1 MSAKILIVDDEELI
15 RWSLSQDLTNSGYKT
30 VVAAD
35 LAEAEAAL
43 EAENPDVVLSDLR
56 LGRES
61 GLDVLKSA
69 RRGNP
74 ELPVIIMTA
83 FADLASAVE
92 ALREGA
98 ADYIS
103 KPLQLAGLKITL
115 KRVLETAQLKRRLD
129 RAHQKGLDK
138 YNFASIVAESPS
150 MKDALAVARKIS
162 ASPFGTVLI
171 LGESGCGK
179 DRLARAIHYGSP
191 RAFEPFMEISCTAIP
206 DNLLESEL
214 FGYEKGSFTGAVG
227 QKKGLFEIA
236 NGGTI
241 FLNEI
246 GHMPMALQGKILRAL
261 EDKTFKRVGG
271 RDDITVDVRVI
282 AATNEDLPR
291 AVSEGRFRQD
301 LYYRINVLTISLL
314 PLRQRKEDILPL
326 MDRLL
331 GKLSAE
337 MLKPKPVLSPET
349 LEQFQAYK
357 WPGNV
362 RELRNVLERMM
373 ILDELEF
380 HPVAAAQPAHIAR
393 AQAAAEAPTPAKAD
407 DAAVTL
413 PPNGIRLEDV
423 EKDLV
428 VQALKRSGGNQQKA
442 AQSLGLSRDALR
454 RRMEKFGL
462 KEAIGALLMLAFLAG
477 AASAEGWFGKSAPKD
492 KFRSANE
499 EKAKPMME
507 KAGAHSPVKSGECS
521 KCHADPKDPAKLTM
535 EQKPL
540 CLSCHAGKA
549 ADMNKATVHSA
560 FKDMDCS
567 TCHQPHASDNAPL
580 LNSPVNELCATCHDP
595 KDAAI
600 SKAHFGVSAFEG
612 KCTDCHEPHA
622 SKSPKLIV
630 EAKEHIPFGSRSCE
644 MCHAKTG
651 ADGKTAL
658 KKLPE
663 ESCFVCHSNFRKLGA
678 SVVVHQPFSSG
689 DCTTCHNPH
698 VSKRASL
705 VRKPLGDVCFGC
717 HDADALKDSHP
728 VSRHPTAKEGKAD
741 PRREGKPFDCASCH
755 EPHAGK
761 NPKLMRGDIF
771 TLCAE
776 CHKK

>member
-1 MSAKILIVDDEELI
+1 MASKILIVDDEELI

-35 LAEAEAAL
+35 LAEATAML
-43 EAENPDVVLSDLR
+43 ESENPDVVLTDLR
-56 LGRES
+56 LDRDS
-61 GLDVLKSA
+61 GLDVLKVA

-74 ELPVIIMTA
+74 ELPVVIMTA

-115 KRVLETAQLKRRLD
+115 KRVLETAQFKRRLD
-129 RAHQKGLDK
+129 RAHQKGVDK

-150 MKDALAVARKIS
+150 MKDALAMAKKIS

-179 DRLARAIHYGSP
+179 DRFARAIHYGSP

-236 NGGTI
+236 DGGTI

-314 PLRQRKEDILPL
+314 PLRERKEDILPL

-337 MLKPKPVLSPET
+337 MLKSKPKLSAET
-349 LEQFQAYK
+349 LEQFQSYK

-393 AQAAAEAPTPAKAD
+393 AQAAAEAPTPAMAEESS
-407 DAAVTL
+407 VTL
-413 PPNGIRLEDV
+413 PPDGIRLEDV

-477 AASAEGWFGKSAPKD
+477 GASAQGWFGKKQAKD
-492 KFRSANE
+492 AFRSANE
-499 EKAKPMME
+499 EKAKTMME
-507 KAGAHSPVKSGECS
+507 KAGSHAPVLTGECS
-521 KCHADPKDPAKLTM
+521 KCHADTKDPAKLTL
-535 EQKPL
+535 ELKPL
-540 CLSCHAGKA
+540 CLSCHTARAEDMQKA
-549 ADMNKATVHSA
+549 NVHPA
-560 FKDMDCS
+560 FKDMDCN

-580 LNSPVNELCATCHDP
+580 LNSPVNELCSTCHDP

-600 SKAHFGVSAFEG
+600 AKSHFGVSAFEG
-612 KCTDCHEPHA
+612 KCTDCHNPHA
-622 SKSPKLIV
+622 SKNPKLIV
-630 EAKEHIPFGSRSCE
+630 EGKEHIPFGSRSCE

-651 ADGKTAL
+651 ADGKPAL
-658 KKLPE
+658 KKIPE
-663 ESCFVCHSNFRKLGA
+663 ETCFVCHSDFRKLGERP
-678 SVVVHQPFSSG
+678 VVHPPFASG

-698 VSKRASL
+698 VSRRTSL
-705 VRKPLGDVCFGC
+705 IRKPLSDICFDC
-717 HDADALKDSHP
+717 HDADALKDAHP
-728 VSRHPTAKEGKAD
+728 VSRHPTAKEEKAD
-741 PRREGKPFDCASCH
+741 PRREGKPFNCASCH

-761 NPKLMRGDIF
+761 NPKLMRGEIF
-771 TLCAE
+771 TLCGE

>member
-15 RWSLSQDLTNSGYKT
+15 RWSLSQDLTSSGYKT

-43 EAENPDVVLSDLR
+43 EAENPDVVLTDLR
-56 LGRES
+56 LGRDS
-61 GLDVLKSA
+61 GLDVLKAS

-83 FADLASAVE
+83 FADLVSAVE

-103 KPLQLAGLKITL
+103 KPLTLAGLKITL

-129 RAHQKGLDK
+129 RANQKGFDK

-150 MKDALAVARKIS
+150 MKGALAMAKKIS

-179 DRLARAIHYGSP
+179 DRLARAIHFGSP

-291 AVSEGRFRQD
+291 AVVEGRFRQD

-314 PLRQRKEDILPL
+314 PLRQRKEDVLPL

-331 GKLSAE
+331 VKLSAE
-337 MLKPKPVLSPET
+337 MLKPKPVLPPET
-349 LEQFQAYK
+349 LEQFQSYK

-393 AQAAAEAPTPAKAD
+393 EQAAAEASAKAGD
-407 DAAVTL
+407 SAVTL
-413 PPNGIRLEDV
+413 PPDGIRLEDV

-428 VQALKRSGGNQQKA
+428 GQALKRSGGNQQMA
-442 AQSLGLSRDALR
+442 AQFLGLSRDALR

-462 KEAIGALLMLAFLAG
+462 KDAVGAFLLVAFLTAG
-477 AASAEGWFGKSAPKD
+477 ASAGDWFGGKKAAKD
-492 KFRSANE
+492 KFLSANE

-507 KAGAHSPVKSGECS
+507 KAGAHAPVKSGECS
-521 KCHADPKDPAKLTM
+521 KCHADPKDPAKLAL
-535 EQKPL
+535 ELKPL

-549 ADMNKATVHSA
+549 EELKKATVHSA
-560 FKDMDCS
+560 FADMDCT
-567 TCHQPHASDNAPL
+567 TCHRPHDSDNAPL
-580 LNSPVNELCATCHDP
+580 LISPVNELCATCHDP
-595 KDAAI
+595 KDEAI
-600 SKAHFGVSAFEG
+600 SKSHFGVSAFEG
-612 KCTDCHEPHA
+612 KCTDCHSPHA
-622 SKSPKLIV
+622 SKNPKLV
-630 EAKEHIPFGSRSCE
+630 LEGKEHVPFGSRSCE
-644 MCHAKTG
+644 MCHEKTG
-651 ADGKTAL
+651 KDGKAAQ
-658 KKLPE
+658 KKMPE
-663 ESCFVCHSNFRKLGA
+663 ATCFVCHSNFRKLDQ
-678 SVVVHQPFSSG
+678 SPVVHSPFSSG
-689 DCTTCHNPH
+689 ECTTCHSPH
-698 VSKRASL
+698 VSVRTSL
-705 VRKPLGDVCFGC
+705 VRKPLADICFGC
-717 HDADALKDSHP
+717 HEESLKDTHP
-728 VSRHPTAKEGKAD
+728 VSGHPTAREEKSD
-741 PRREGKPFDCASCH
+741 PRREGKPFNCASCH

-761 NPKLMRGDIF
+761 ISKLMRDDIF
-771 TLCAE
+771 NLCAE

>member
-1 MSAKILIVDDEELI
+1 MASKILIVDDEELI

-43 EAENPDVVLSDLR
+43 ETENPDVVLTDLR
-56 LGRES
+56 LGRDS
-61 GLDVLKSA
+61 GLDVLKAA

-74 ELPVIIMTA
+74 ELPVVIMTA

-115 KRVLETAQLKRRLD
+115 KRVLETAQFKRRLD
-129 RAHQKGLDK
+129 RAHQKGVDK

-150 MKDALAVARKIS
+150 MKEALAMAKKIS

-179 DRLARAIHYGSP
+179 DRFARAIHYGSP

-236 NGGTI
+236 DGGTI

-282 AATNEDLPR
+282 AATNEDLPK
-291 AVSEGRFRQD
+291 AVAEGRFRQD
-301 LYYRINVLTISLL
+301 LYYRINVLTISLK
-314 PLRQRKEDILPL
+314 PLRERKEDVLPL
-326 MDRLL
+326 VDRLL
-331 GKLSAE
+331 TKLSAE
-337 MLKPKPVLSPET
+337 MLKSKPRFSPET
-349 LEQFQAYK
+349 LEQFQSYK

-373 ILDELEF
+373 ILDEMEF

-393 AQAAAEAPTPAKAD
+393 AQVAAEAPPSVKEEGSSVA
-407 DAAVTL
+407 L
-413 PPNGIRLEDV
+413 PPEGLRLEDV

-462 KEAIGALLMLAFLAG
+462 KEAIGALLLLILLAAG
-477 AASAEGWFGKSAPKD
+477 ASAGDWFGGSKIAKD
-492 KFRSANE
+492 AFRSANE
-499 EKAKPMME
+499 AKAKELME
-507 KAGAHSPVKSGECS
+507 KKNPHAPVKSGECS
-521 KCHADPKDPAKLTM
+521 KCHADVKDPAKLTQ
-535 EQKPL
+535 ELKPL
-540 CLSCHAGKA
+540 CLSCHAA
-549 ADMNKATVHSA
+549 RAEDMKKATVHPA

-567 TCHQPHASDNAPL
+567 TCHQSHASDNAHL
-580 LNSPVNELCATCHDP
+580 LNSPVKELCATCHDTKSEP
-595 KDAAI
+595 IA
-600 SKAHFGVSAFEG
+600 KAHHGISVFEG
-612 KCTDCHEPHA
+612 DCTDCHSPHA
-622 SKSPKLIV
+622 SKSLKLIV
-630 EAKEHIPFGSRSCE
+630 EGKEHIPFGSRSCE

-651 ADGKTAL
+651 ADGKAAL
-658 KKLPE
+658 KKAPE
-663 ESCFVCHSNFRKLGA
+663 ETCFVCHSDFRKLDKNP
-678 SVVVHQPFSSG
+678 VVHSPFASG

-698 VSKRASL
+698 VSARGSL
-705 VRKPLGDVCFGC
+705 IRKPLSDICFGC
-717 HDADALKDSHP
+717 HDETLKNNHP
-728 VSRHPTAKEGKAD
+728 IARHKTSNEAKPD
-741 PRREGKPFDCASCH
+741 PRRKDKPFNCASCH
-755 EPHAGK
+755 NPHAERL
-761 NPKLMRGDIF
+761 PKLLRAEF
-771 TLCAE
+771 STLCEE
-776 CHKK
+776 CHNK

>member
-1 MSAKILIVDDEELI
+1 MASKILIVDDEELI

-43 EAENPDVVLSDLR
+43 EAENPDVVLTDLR
-56 LGRES
+56 LGRDS
-61 GLDVLKSA
+61 GLDVLKAA
-69 RRGNP
+69 RKGNP
-74 ELPVIIMTA
+74 ELPVVIMTA

-115 KRVLETAQLKRRLD
+115 KRVLETAQFKRRLD
-129 RAHQKGLDK
+129 RVHQKGVDK

-150 MKDALAVARKIS
+150 MKEALAMAKKIA

-179 DRLARAIHYGSP
+179 DRIARAIHYGSP

-236 NGGTI
+236 DGGTI

-246 GHMPMALQGKILRAL
+246 GHMPPALQGKILRAL

-314 PLRQRKEDILPL
+314 PLRERKEDILPL
-326 MDRLL
+326 MDVLL

-337 MLKPKPVLSPET
+337 MLKTKPVLASET
-349 LEQFQAYK
+349 LEQFRSYK

-393 AQAAAEAPTPAKAD
+393 AQAAAEDSSMA
-407 DAAVTL
+407 L
-413 PPNGIRLEDV
+413 PPDGVRLEDV

-428 VQALKRSGGNQQKA
+428 MQALKRSGGNQQKA

-477 AASAEGWFGKSAPKD
+477 SASAQGWFGKKQAKD
-492 KFRSANE
+492 AFRSANE
-499 EKAKPMME
+499 EIAAPMME
-507 KAGAHSPVKSGECS
+507 KAGAHAPVKAGECS
-521 KCHADPKDPAKLTM
+521 KCHADKKDPTKLTM

-540 CLSCHAGKA
+540 CLSCHTAKA
-549 ADMNKATVHSA
+549 EDMKKASVHSA
-560 FKDMDCS
+560 FKDMDCN

-600 SKAHFGVSAFEG
+600 AKGHFGVSVFEG
-612 KCTDCHEPHA
+612 KCTDCHDAHA
-622 SKSPKLIV
+622 SKNPKLIV

-644 MCHAKTG
+644 MCHAKSG
-651 ADGKTAL
+651 ADGKPAL
-658 KKLPE
+658 KKIPE
-663 ESCFVCHSNFRKLGA
+663 EACFVCHSNFRKLGESA
-678 SVVVHQPFSSG
+678 VVHQPFSSG
-689 DCTTCHNPH
+689 DCSTCHNPH
-698 VSKRASL
+698 VSKRAAL
-705 VRKPLGDVCFGC
+705 VRGPLPDICFGC
-717 HDADALKDSHP
+717 HDADALKDAHP
-728 VSRHPTAKEGKAD
+728 VSRHPTAKEGKSD

-761 NPKLMRGDIF
+761 SPKLMRGDIF
-771 TLCAE
+771 TLCGE

>member
-1 MSAKILIVDDEELI
+1 MASKILIVDDEELI

-35 LAEAEAAL
+35 LAEATAAL
-43 EAENPDVVLSDLR
+43 ETENPDVVLTDLR
-56 LGRES
+56 LGRDS
-61 GLDVLKSA
+61 GLDVLKVA

-74 ELPVIIMTA
+74 ELPVVIMTA

-115 KRVLETAQLKRRLD
+115 KRVLETAQFKRRLD
-129 RAHQKGLDK
+129 RAHQKGVDK

-150 MKDALAVARKIS
+150 MKEALAMAKKIS

-179 DRLARAIHYGSP
+179 DRFARAIHYGSP

-236 NGGTI
+236 DGGTI

-291 AVSEGRFRQD
+291 AVAEGRFRQD

-314 PLRQRKEDILPL
+314 PLRERKEDILPL

-337 MLKPKPVLSPET
+337 MLKSKPKLSAET
-349 LEQFQAYK
+349 LEQFQSYK

-393 AQAAAEAPTPAKAD
+393 AQAAAEAPPPAKEEVAT
-407 DAAVTL
+407 VTL
-413 PPNGIRLEDV
+413 PPDGLRLEDV

-462 KEAIGALLMLAFLAG
+462 KEAISALMLVALLATG
-477 AASAEGWFGKSAPKD
+477 ASAQWFGKGGSKD

-507 KAGAHSPVKSGECS
+507 KAGAHGPVKSGECS
-521 KCHADPKDPAKLTM
+521 KCHADTKDPAKLTM

-540 CLSCHAGKA
+540 CLSCHAA
-549 ADMNKATVHSA
+549 RAEDMNKTTVHSA

-600 SKAHFGVSAFEG
+600 AKAHFGVSAFEG
-612 KCTDCHEPHA
+612 KCTDCHNPHA
-622 SKSPKLIV
+622 SKNPKLIV
-630 EAKEHIPFGSRSCE
+630 EGKEHIPFGSRSCE
-644 MCHAKTG
+644 MCHAKTA
-651 ADGKTAL
+651 ADGKPAL
-658 KKLPE
+658 KAIPSD
-663 ESCFVCHSNFRKLGA
+663 SCFVCHSNFRKLDK
-678 SVVVHQPFSSG
+678 SPVVHSPFSSG
-689 DCTTCHNPH
+689 DCSTCHNPH
-698 VSKRASL
+698 VSGRPAL
-705 VRKPLGDVCFGC
+705 IRKPLADICFGC
-717 HDADALKDSHP
+717 HEESLKDTHP
-728 VSRHPTAKEGKAD
+728 VARHPTSRDKLPD
-741 PRREGKPFDCASCH
+741 PRRAGKPFDCASCH
-755 EPHAGK
+755 EPHASATA
-761 NPKLMRGDIF
+761 KLMRADIF
-771 TLCAE
+771 TLCGE
-776 CHKK
+776 CHQK

>member
-56 LGRES
+56 LGRDS
-61 GLDVLKSA
+61 GLDVLKAA

-150 MKDALAVARKIS
+150 MKDALAMAKKIS

-301 LYYRINVLTISLL
+301 LYYRINVVTLHVPTLAERQDDIPLLCQHFLTKFAEAQDKKIERISDEVMDVLL
-314 PLRQRKEDILPL
+314 HYE
-326 MDRLL
+326 
-331 GKLSAE
+331 
-337 MLKPKPVLSPET
+337 
-349 LEQFQAYK
+349 F
-357 WPGNV
+357 PGNI
-362 RELRNVLERMM
+362 RELENIMER
-373 ILDELEF
+373 
-380 HPVAAAQPAHIAR
+380 
-393 AQAAAEAPTPAKAD
+393 
-407 DAAVTL
+407 AVTL
-413 PPNGIRLEDV
+413 CSGSVIEMQHLPLDFQQPIFQVQRYQRRELNTLEANEKEYIAWVVKQVNGNKTKAAEILGIDRVSLWR
-423 EKDLV
+423 K
-428 VQALKRSGGNQQKA
+428 LKRYDLNGGA
-442 AQSLGLSRDALR
+442 
-454 RRMEKFGL
+454 
-462 KEAIGALLMLAFLAG
+462 
-477 AASAEGWFGKSAPKD
+477 
-492 KFRSANE
+492 
-499 EKAKPMME
+499 
-507 KAGAHSPVKSGECS
+507 
-521 KCHADPKDPAKLTM
+521 
-535 EQKPL
+535 
-540 CLSCHAGKA
+540 
-549 ADMNKATVHSA
+549 
-560 FKDMDCS
+560 
-567 TCHQPHASDNAPL
+567 
-580 LNSPVNELCATCHDP
+580 
-595 KDAAI
+595 
-600 SKAHFGVSAFEG
+600 
-612 KCTDCHEPHA
+612 
-622 SKSPKLIV
+622 
-630 EAKEHIPFGSRSCE
+630 
-644 MCHAKTG
+644 
-651 ADGKTAL
+651 
-658 KKLPE
+658 
-663 ESCFVCHSNFRKLGA
+663 
-678 SVVVHQPFSSG
+678 
-689 DCTTCHNPH
+689 
-698 VSKRASL
+698 
-705 VRKPLGDVCFGC
+705 
-717 HDADALKDSHP
+717 
-728 VSRHPTAKEGKAD
+728 
-741 PRREGKPFDCASCH
+741 
-755 EPHAGK
+755 
-761 NPKLMRGDIF
+761 
-771 TLCAE
+771 
-776 CHKK
+776 

>member
-1 MSAKILIVDDEELI
+1 MAAKVLIVDDEELI

-35 LAEAEAAL
+35 LAEAMAAL
-43 EAENPDVVLSDLR
+43 ETENPDVVLSDLR
-56 LGRES
+56 LGRDS
-61 GLDVLKSA
+61 GLDVLKNA
-69 RRGNP
+69 RRINP
-74 ELPVIIMTA
+74 EMPVIIMTA

-115 KRVLETAQLKRRLD
+115 KRVLETAQFKRRLD
-129 RAHQKGLDK
+129 RAHQKGVDK
-138 YNFASIVAESPS
+138 YNFASIVAESPP
-150 MKDALAVARKIS
+150 MKDALVMARKIS
-162 ASPFGTVLI
+162 ASPFGSVLI

-179 DRLARAIHYGSP
+179 DRFARAIHYGSQ

-236 NGGTI
+236 DGGTI

-291 AVSEGRFRQD
+291 AVAEGRFRQD

-314 PLRQRKEDILPL
+314 PLRDRKEDILPL
-326 MDRLL
+326 VDRLMA
-331 GKLSAE
+331 KLSVE
-337 MLKPKPVLSPET
+337 MLKAKPALSTQT
-349 LEQFQAYK
+349 LERFLSYK

-380 HPVAAAQPAHIAR
+380 HPVAAAQPAHLAR
-393 AQAAAEAPTPAKAD
+393 AQAPAPAKQED
-407 DAAVTL
+407 PPMTL
-413 PPNGIRLEDV
+413 PSEGLRLEDV

-442 AQSLGLSRDALR
+442 AQLLGLSRDALR

-462 KEAIGALLMLAFLAG
+462 KEAIGALLLLAFLAG
-477 AASAEGWFGKSAPKD
+477 GASAEGWFGKKTPKD
-492 KFRSANE
+492 AFRSANE

-507 KAGAHSPVKSGECS
+507 KAGSHAPVLAGECS
-521 KCHADPKDPAKLTM
+521 KCHADTKDPAKLTM
-535 EQKPL
+535 EAKPL
-540 CLSCHAGKA
+540 CLSCHAA
-549 ADMNKATVHSA
+549 RAEDMKKTVVHSA
-560 FKDMDCS
+560 FKDMDCN

-595 KDAAI
+595 KEDPAKAAHQGI
-600 SKAHFGVSAFEG
+600 SVFEG
-612 KCTDCHEPHA
+612 KCTDCHDPHA
-622 SKSPKLIV
+622 SKNPKLIL

-644 MCHAKTG
+644 MCHTKPA
-651 ADGKTAL
+651 ADGKPAL
-658 KKLPE
+658 KKQPE
-663 ESCFVCHSNFRKLGA
+663 QSCFVCHSNFRKLGE
-678 SVVVHQPFSSG
+678 SSIVHAPFSSG

-698 VSKRASL
+698 VSKRVAL
-705 VRKPLGDVCFGC
+705 VRKPLGDICWGC
-717 HDADALKDSHP
+717 HDADTLKDAHP
-728 VSRHPTAKEGKAD
+728 VSRHPTSKEGKAD

-761 NPKLMRGDIF
+761 NPKLMRGEIF
-771 TLCAE
+771 SLCGE

>member
-1 MSAKILIVDDEELI
+1 MASKILIVDDEELI

-35 LAEAEAAL
+35 LAEAQAAL
-43 EAENPDVVLSDLR
+43 ETENPDVVLSDLR
-56 LGRES
+56 LGRDS
-61 GLDVLKSA
+61 GLDVLKAA

-115 KRVLETAQLKRRLD
+115 KRVLETAQFKRRLD
-129 RAHQKGLDK
+129 RAHQKGVDK

-150 MKDALAVARKIS
+150 MKDALAMARKIS

-179 DRLARAIHYGSP
+179 DRFARAIHYGSQ

-236 NGGTI
+236 DGGTI

-246 GHMPMALQGKILRAL
+246 GHMPMTLQGKILRAL

-291 AVSEGRFRQD
+291 AVAEGRFRQD

-314 PLRQRKEDILPL
+314 PLRERKEDILPL

-331 GKLSAE
+331 TKLSSE
-337 MLKPKPVLSPET
+337 MLKAKPVLSAET
-349 LEQFQAYK
+349 LEQFQTYK

-393 AQAAAEAPTPAKAD
+393 AQAIAEAPTTAPAKEEASS
-407 DAAVTL
+407 VTL
-413 PPNGIRLEDV
+413 PADGLRLEDV

-462 KEAIGALLMLAFLAG
+462 KEAIGALMLLAFLAG
-477 AASAEGWFGKSAPKD
+477 GASAQGWFGKKAPKD
-492 KFRSANE
+492 AFRSANE
-499 EKAKPMME
+499 EKAKTMME
-507 KAGAHSPVKSGECS
+507 KAGSHAPVLSGECS
-521 KCHADPKDPAKLTM
+521 KCHADTKDPAKLTL
-535 EQKPL
+535 ELKPL
-540 CLSCHAGKA
+540 CLSCHTARAEDMKKA
-549 ADMNKATVHSA
+549 NVHSA
-560 FKDMDCS
+560 FKDMDCN
-567 TCHQPHASDNAPL
+567 TCHQPHVSENAPL

-600 SKAHFGVSAFEG
+600 AKAHFGVSAFEG
-612 KCTDCHEPHA
+612 KCTDCHNPHA
-622 SKSPKLIV
+622 SKNPKLIL

-644 MCHAKTG
+644 MCHAKTA
-651 ADGKTAL
+651 ADGKPAL
-658 KKLPE
+658 RRYRRRPASSATPTS
-663 ESCFVCHSNFRKLGA
+663 ESSRPRRPCPVLIRRL
-678 SVVVHQPFSSG
+678 
-689 DCTTCHNPH
+689 TTCHNLT
-698 VSKRASL
+698 SASASRSSASRWPTSAG
-705 VRKPLGDVCFGC
+705 VPRRG
-717 HDADALKDSHP
+717 HP
-728 VSRHPTAKEGKAD
+728 QGRPSVSRHPTSKEGKAD
-741 PRREGKPFDCASCH
+741 PRRANLSLRVCH
-755 EPHAGK
+755 EPHAG
-761 NPKLMRGDIF
+761 R
-771 TLCAE
+771 TRS
-776 CHKK
+776 

>member
-1 MSAKILIVDDEELI
+1 MASKVLIVDDEELI

-35 LAEAEAAL
+35 VAEAEALL
-43 EAENPDVVLSDLR
+43 ESENPDVVLTDLR
-56 LGRES
+56 LGPRDS
-61 GLDVLKSA
+61 GLDVLKAA

-115 KRVLETAQLKRRLD
+115 KRVLETAQFKRRLD

-150 MKDALAVARKIS
+150 MKEALAMAKKIS

-179 DRLARAIHYGSP
+179 DRFARAIHYGSP

-206 DNLLESEL
+206 ENLLESEL

-236 NGGTI
+236 DGGTI

-291 AVSEGRFRQD
+291 AVAEGRFRQD

-314 PLRQRKEDILPL
+314 PLRQRQEDILPL

-337 MLKPKPVLSPET
+337 MLKPKPVLSAET
-349 LEQFQAYK
+349 LGQFLSYK

-393 AQAAAEAPTPAKAD
+393 AQAAAEAPAKEEGAS
-407 DAAVTL
+407 VTL
-413 PPNGIRLEDV
+413 PPEGLRLEDV

-462 KEAIGALLMLAFLAG
+462 KEAISALALVALLAAG
-477 AASAEGWFGKSAPKD
+477 ASAEGWFGKSAPKD

-507 KAGAHSPVKSGECS
+507 KAGAHAPVKTGECS
-521 KCHADPKDPAKLTM
+521 KCHADPKDPAKLTL

-540 CLSCHAGKA
+540 CLSCHTARAEDLK
-549 ADMNKATVHSA
+549 KTTVHSA
-560 FKDMDCS
+560 FKDMDCN

-595 KDAAI
+595 KSEPIA
-600 SKAHFGVSAFEG
+600 KAHFGVSVFEG
-612 KCTDCHEPHA
+612 KCTDCHSPHA
-622 SKSPKLIV
+622 SKNPKLIV
-630 EAKEHIPFGSRSCE
+630 EGKEHIPFGSRSCE

-651 ADGKTAL
+651 ADGKPAL
-658 KKLPE
+658 KKIPE
-663 ESCFVCHSNFRKLGA
+663 ESCFVCHSNFRKLDK
-678 SVVVHQPFSSG
+678 SPVVHSPFSSG
-689 DCTTCHNPH
+689 DCSTCHNPH
-698 VSKRASL
+698 VSNRAAL
-705 VRKPLGDVCFGC
+705 IRKPLADICFGC
-717 HDADALKDSHP
+717 HEESLKDAHP
-728 VSRHPTAKEGKAD
+728 VARHPTSRETLKD
-741 PRREGKPFDCASCH
+741 PRREGKPFNCASCH
-755 EPHAGK
+755 EPHASTT
-761 NPKLMRGDIF
+761 PKLMRGEIF
-771 TLCAE
+771 NLCGE
-776 CHKK
+776 CHQK

>member
-1 MSAKILIVDDEELI
+1 MTAKILIVDDEELI
-15 RWSLSQDLTNSGYKT
+15 RWSLSQDLANSGYKT
-30 VVAAD
+30 VAAAD

-43 EAENPDVVLSDLR
+43 ESENPDVVLSDLR
-56 LGRES
+56 LGRDS
-61 GLDVLKSA
+61 GLDVLKAA

-74 ELPVIIMTA
+74 ELPVVIMTA

-115 KRVLETAQLKRRLD
+115 KRVLETAQLRRRLD

-138 YNFASIVAESPS
+138 YNFSSIVAQSPS
-150 MKDALAVARKIS
+150 MKDALAMAKKIS

-179 DRLARAIHYGSP
+179 DRIARAIHYGSP
-191 RAFEPFMEISCTAIP
+191 RAYEPFMEISCTAIP
-206 DNLLESEL
+206 ENLLESEL

-236 NGGTI
+236 DGGTV

-282 AATNEDLPR
+282 GATNEDLPR
-291 AVSEGRFRQD
+291 AVAEGRFRQD

-314 PLRQRKEDILPL
+314 PLRERREDILPL
-326 MDRLL
+326 MDVLL
-331 GKLSAE
+331 AKLSAE
-337 MLKPKPVLSPET
+337 MLKPKPALPPET
-349 LEQFQAYK
+349 LEQFQSYK

-380 HPVAAAQPAHIAR
+380 HPVAAAQPAHVAR
-393 AQAAAEAPTPAKAD
+393 AQAAAEAPAPAKEDGASV
-407 DAAVTL
+407 AL
-413 PPNGIRLEDV
+413 PPGGLRLEDV
-423 EKDLV
+423 ERDLV

-462 KEAIGALLMLAFLAG
+462 KEAIGALLLLAFLAP
-477 AASAEGWFGKSAPKD
+477 AAAALDWFGGKKNPKD
-492 KFRSANE
+492 AFRSANE
-499 EKAKPMME
+499 EKAKAMME
-507 KAGAHSPVKSGECS
+507 KAGAHAPVKSGECS
-521 KCHADPKDPAKLTM
+521 KCHADAKDPAKLTQ
-535 EQKPL
+535 ELKPL
-540 CLSCHAGKA
+540 CLSCHAGRA
-549 ADMNKATVHSA
+549 EDMKKATVHSA
-560 FKDMDCS
+560 FKDMDCN
-567 TCHQPHASDNAPL
+567 TCHQPHASDDAPL
-580 LNSPVNELCATCHDP
+580 LISPVNELCATCHDP
-595 KDAAI
+595 KEDPAKTAHHGI
-600 SKAHFGVSAFEG
+600 SVFEG
-612 KCTDCHEPHA
+612 KCTDCHAPHA

-630 EAKEHIPFGSRSCE
+630 EGKEHVPFGSRSCE

-651 ADGKTAL
+651 ADGKPAL
-658 KKLPE
+658 KSIPSD
-663 ESCFVCHSNFRKLGA
+663 SCFVCHSNFRKLDKSA
-678 SVVVHQPFSSG
+678 VVHQPFSSG
-689 DCTTCHNPH
+689 DCGACHNPH
-698 VSKRASL
+698 VSARGAL
-705 VRKPLGDVCFGC
+705 ARKPLSEICFGC
-717 HDADALKDSHP
+717 HDEALKDAHP
-728 VSRHPTAKEGKAD
+728 VTRHPTARDKTAD
-741 PRREGKPFDCASCH
+741 PRRAGKPFDCASCH
-755 EPHAGK
+755 EPHAGST
-761 NPKLMRGDIF
+761 PKLMRADIF
-771 TLCAE
+771 TLCGE
-776 CHKK
+776 CHQK

>member
-1 MSAKILIVDDEELI
+1 MASKILIVDDEELI

-35 LAEAEAAL
+35 LAEATAAL
-43 EAENPDVVLSDLR
+43 ETENPDVVLTDLR
-56 LGRES
+56 LGRDS
-61 GLDVLKSA
+61 GLDVLKVA

-74 ELPVIIMTA
+74 ELPVVIMTA

-115 KRVLETAQLKRRLD
+115 KRVLETAQFKRRLD
-129 RAHQKGLDK
+129 RAHQKGVDK

-150 MKDALAVARKIS
+150 MKEALAMAKKIS

-179 DRLARAIHYGSP
+179 DRFARAIHYGSP

-236 NGGTI
+236 DGGTI

-282 AATNEDLPR
+282 AATNEDLPK

-314 PLRQRKEDILPL
+314 PLRERKEDILPL

-331 GKLSAE
+331 AKLSAE
-337 MLKPKPVLSPET
+337 MLKTKPVLSAET
-349 LEQFQAYK
+349 LAQFQSYK

-393 AQAAAEAPTPAKAD
+393 AQAADEDSSMA
-407 DAAVTL
+407 L
-413 PPNGIRLEDV
+413 PPEGVRLEDV

-428 VQALKRSGGNQQKA
+428 MQALKRSGGNQQKA

-462 KEAIGALLMLAFLAG
+462 KEAISALMLVALLAAG
-477 AASAEGWFGKSAPKD
+477 ASAEGWFGKGGSKD

-499 EKAKPMME
+499 EKAKTMME
-507 KAGAHSPVKSGECS
+507 KAGSHAPVVSGDCS

-540 CLSCHAGKA
+540 CLSCHAAKA
-549 ADMNKATVHSA
+549 EDMKKASVHSA
-560 FKDMDCS
+560 FKDMDCN

-595 KDAAI
+595 KDEGI
-600 SKAHFGVSAFEG
+600 SKAHFGVSVFDG
-612 KCTDCHEPHA
+612 KCTDCHNPHA
-622 SKSPKLIV
+622 SKNPKLIL
-630 EAKEHIPFGSRSCE
+630 ESKEHIPFGSRSCE
-644 MCHAKTG
+644 MCHAKG
-651 ADGKTAL
+651 GKDGKPAL
-658 KKLPE
+658 KKQPE
-663 ESCFVCHSNFRKLGA
+663 ESCFVCHSNFRKLGTSA
-678 SVVVHQPFSSG
+678 VVHQPFSSG

-698 VSKRASL
+698 VSKRVAL
-705 VRKPLGDVCFGC
+705 VRKPLADICWNC
-717 HDADALKDSHP
+717 HDADTLKDSHP
-728 VSRHPTAKEGKAD
+728 VSRHPTSKEGKAD

-771 TLCAE
+771 TLCGE

>member
-1 MSAKILIVDDEELI
+1 MASKILIVDDEELI

-35 LAEAEAAL
+35 LAEAQAAL
-43 EAENPDVVLSDLR
+43 ETENPDVVLSDLR
-56 LGRES
+56 LGRDS
-61 GLDVLKSA
+61 GLDVLKAA

-115 KRVLETAQLKRRLD
+115 KRVLETAQFKRRLD
-129 RAHQKGLDK
+129 RAHQKGVDK

-150 MKDALAVARKIS
+150 MKDALVMARKIS

-179 DRLARAIHYGSP
+179 DRFARAIHYGSQ

-236 NGGTI
+236 DGGTI

-246 GHMPMALQGKILRAL
+246 GHMPMTLQGKILRAL

-291 AVSEGRFRQD
+291 AVAEGRFRQD

-314 PLRQRKEDILPL
+314 PLRERKEDILPL

-331 GKLSAE
+331 TKLSSE
-337 MLKPKPVLSPET
+337 MLKAKPVLSAET
-349 LEQFQAYK
+349 LEQFQTYK

-393 AQAAAEAPTPAKAD
+393 AQAIAEAPTTAPAKEEASS
-407 DAAVTL
+407 VTL
-413 PPNGIRLEDV
+413 PADGLRLEDV

-462 KEAIGALLMLAFLAG
+462 KEAIGALMLLAFLAG
-477 AASAEGWFGKSAPKD
+477 GASAQGWFGKKAPKD
-492 KFRSANE
+492 AFRSANE
-499 EKAKPMME
+499 EKAKTMME
-507 KAGAHSPVKSGECS
+507 KAGSHAPVLSGECS
-521 KCHADPKDPAKLTM
+521 KCHADTKDPAKLTL
-535 EQKPL
+535 ELKPL
-540 CLSCHAGKA
+540 CLSCHTARAEDMKKA
-549 ADMNKATVHSA
+549 NVHSA
-560 FKDMDCS
+560 FKDMDCN
-567 TCHQPHASDNAPL
+567 TCHQPHVSENAPL

-600 SKAHFGVSAFEG
+600 AKAHFGVSAFEG
-612 KCTDCHEPHA
+612 KCTDCHNPHA
-622 SKSPKLIV
+622 SKNPKLIL

-644 MCHAKTG
+644 MCHAKTA
-651 ADGKTAL
+651 ADGKPAL
-658 KKLPE
+658 RRYRRRP
-663 ESCFVCHSNFRKLGA
+663 A
-678 SVVVHQPFSSG
+678 SSATPTPKARSPVVHVPFSSG
-689 DCTTCHNPH
+689 D
-698 VSKRASL
+698 
-705 VRKPLGDVCFGC
+705 
-717 HDADALKDSHP
+717 
-728 VSRHPTAKEGKAD
+728 
-741 PRREGKPFDCASCH
+741 
-755 EPHAGK
+755 
-761 NPKLMRGDIF
+761 
-771 TLCAE
+771 
-776 CHKK
+776 